1 MLSLHKRIFL
11 SELINQHVRLVNLLN
26 QSLVPAAG
34 VFGPFKLL
42 FKLVILV
49 FEELDALLEFLVV
62 LLLQFVCELC
72 HKLGKVGPVV

>member
-11 SELINQHVRLVNLLN
+11 SELTDQCMRLVNLLN

-34 VFGPFKLL
+34 VFGPIELL

-49 FEELDALLEFLVV
+49 FEELDAFLEFLVV

-72 HKLGKVGPVV
+72 HEFGKVGPVV